1 MKTIGIL
8 VVDDH
13 DVVRSGVRQILSV
26 VEDFEVVGEAAEPEQ
41 ALTLA
46 KNLHPEVAVV
56 DISMPGGNGL
66 ELVRQLRRHLPELV
80 TVILTLYDKEIYVHQ
95 ALEAGAFGYILKG
108 APAADIV
115 AAVRA
120 ALRKEYYL
128 SSEIRDGVI
137 ESYIKK
143 RRGGEAHNDFDLL
156 SEREQQVFRLLAEG
170 HTTLGIAEMLF
181 VSPKTVEK
189 HRANIMRKLSLENM
203 VGLVKYAIRLGVVEP
218 EFWRA

>member
-1 MKTIGIL
+1 MQAIRIL

-13 DVVRSGVRQILSV
+13 DVVRSGVRQILSE
-26 VEDFEVVGEAAEPEQ
+26 VEEFVVVGEASDPVQ
-41 ALTLA
+41 ALNLA
-46 KNLHPEVAVV
+46 KKLAPDVVLV

-66 ELVRQLRRHLPELV
+66 ELVRQLRRKHPQV
-80 TVILTLYDKEIYVHQ
+80 VAVILTLYDKDIYVHQ

-115 AAVRA
+115 SAVKAAW
-120 ALRKEYYL
+120 RKEYYL

-137 ESYIKK
+137 DSYVKK
-143 RRGGEAHNDFDLL
+143 RSGGESQNDFDLL

-170 HTTLGIAEMLF
+170 HSTLRIADMLF

-189 HRANIMRKLSLENM
+189 HRANIMRKLSLDNM

>member
-1 MKTIGIL
+1 MKAIRIL
-8 VVDDH
+8 IVDDH
-13 DVVRSGVRQILSV
+13 AVVRSGVRQILSA
-26 VEDFEVVGEAAEPEQ
+26 VEEFVVVGEAGDPTQ
-41 ALTLA
+41 ALALA
-46 KNLHPEVAVV
+46 TRLTPDVVMV

-66 ELVRQLRRHLPELV
+66 ELVRQLRRQQPEIV
-80 TVILTLYDKEIYVHQ
+80 AVILTLYDKDIYVHQ

-108 APAADIV
+108 APAVDIV
-115 AAVRA
+115 NAVRA
-120 ALRKEYYL
+120 AWRKEYYL

-137 ESYIKK
+137 DSYVKK
-143 RRGGEAHNDFDLL
+143 RQVSEAKNGFDLL

-170 HTTLGIAEMLF
+170 HSTLRIADMLF

-218 EFWRA
+218 EFWQA

>member
-1 MKTIGIL
+1 MAAIRIL
-8 VVDDH
+8 IVDDH
-13 DVVRSGVRQILSV
+13 DVVRSGVRQILAAV
-26 VEDFEVVGEAAEPEQ
+26 KEFVVVGEAGDPVQ
-41 ALTLA
+41 ALDLA
-46 KNLHPEVAVV
+46 KRLAPDVVMV

-66 ELVRQLRRHLPELV
+66 ELVRQLRRQQPQAAA
-80 TVILTLYDKEIYVHQ
+80 VILTLYDKDIYVHQ

-115 AAVRA
+115 SAVRSA
-120 ALRKEYYL
+120 WRREYYL
-128 SSEIRDGVI
+128 SSDIRDGVI
-137 ESYIKK
+137 DSYVNK
-143 RRGGEAHNDFDLL
+143 RGGEAQSDFDLL
-156 SEREQQVFRLLAEG
+156 SEREQEVFRLLAEG
-170 HTTLGIAEMLF
+170 HSTTRIADMLF

>member
-1 MKTIGIL
+1 MKTVRIL

-13 DVVRSGVRQILSV
+13 DVVRSGVQLVLSAV
-26 VEDFEVVGEAAEPEQ
+26 PEFEVVGEAADAAQ
-41 ALTLA
+41 ALALA
-46 KNLHPEVAVV
+46 KQVKPDVAVV

-66 ELVRQLRRHLPELV
+66 ELVRQLRRHLPQAV
-80 TVILTLYDKEIYVHQ
+80 TVILTLYDKDIYVHQ
-95 ALEAGAFGYILKG
+95 ALDAGALGYILKG

-115 AAVRA
+115 SAVRA

-137 ESYIKK
+137 DSYVKK
-143 RRGGEAHNDFDLL
+143 RRNGEVQNDFDLL

-170 HTTLGIAEMLF
+170 HTTNGIAEILF

-189 HRANIMRKLSLENM
+189 HRANIMRKLSLDNM
-203 VGLVKYAIRLGVVEP
+203 VALVKYAIRLGVVEP

>member
-1 MKTIGIL
+1 MPAIRIL
-8 VVDDH
+8 IVDDH
-13 DVVRSGVRQILSV
+13 AVVRSGVRQILSAV
-26 VEDFEVVGEAAEPEQ
+26 KEFVVVGEAGDPVQ
-41 ALTLA
+41 ALSLAKTLA
-46 KNLHPEVAVV
+46 PDVVMV

-66 ELVRQLRRHLPELV
+66 ELVRQLRRQQPQAV
-80 TVILTLYDKEIYVHQ
+80 TVILTLYDKDIYVHQ

-115 AAVRA
+115 SAVRSA
-120 ALRKEYYL
+120 WRREYYL

-137 ESYIKK
+137 DSYVKK
-143 RRGGEAHNDFDLL
+143 RQGIEAKNDFDLL
-156 SEREQQVFRLLAEG
+156 SEREQEVFRLLAEG
-170 HTTLGIAEMLF
+170 HSTARIADMLF

>member
-1 MKTIGIL
+1 MQAIRIL

-13 DVVRSGVRQILSV
+13 DVVRSGVRQILSE
-26 VEDFEVVGEAAEPEQ
+26 VEEFVVVGEAGDPVQ
-41 ALTLA
+41 ALSLA
-46 KNLHPEVAVV
+46 KRLAPDVVMV

-66 ELVRQLRRHLPELV
+66 ELVRQLRRQQPQVV

-95 ALEAGAFGYILKG
+95 ALEAGAFGYVLKG

-115 AAVRA
+115 NAVRSA
-120 ALRKEYYL
+120 WRKEYYL
-128 SSEIRDGVI
+128 SSDIRDGVI
-137 ESYIKK
+137 DSYVKK
-143 RRGGEAHNDFDLL
+143 RSGGESQNDFDLL

-170 HTTLGIAEMLF
+170 HSTLRIADLLF

-203 VGLVKYAIRLGVVEP
+203 VALVKYAIRLGVVEP

>member
-1 MKTIGIL
+1 MPAIRIL

-13 DVVRSGVRQILSV
+13 DVVRSGVRQILTE
-26 VEDFEVVGEAAEPEQ
+26 VEEFEVVGEAGDPAE
-41 ALTLA
+41 ALSMA
-46 KNLHPEVAVV
+46 KQLSPDVVMV

-66 ELVRQLRRHLPELV
+66 ELVRQLKRQQPQIV
-80 TVILTLYDKEIYVHQ
+80 AVVLTLYDKDIYVHQ

-115 AAVRA
+115 SAVHSA
-120 ALRKEYYL
+120 CRKEYYL

-137 ESYIKK
+137 DSYVKK
-143 RRGGEAHNDFDLL
+143 RRGDESHNDFDLL

-170 HTTLGIAEMLF
+170 HSTLQIADMLF

-189 HRANIMRKLSLENM
+189 HRANIMRKLSLDNM

>member
-1 MKTIGIL
+1 MPAIRIL
-8 VVDDH
+8 IVDDH
-13 DVVRSGVRQILSV
+13 AVVRSGVRQILSAV
-26 VEDFEVVGEAAEPEQ
+26 KEFVVVGEAGDPVQ
-41 ALTLA
+41 ALSLAKTLA
-46 KNLHPEVAVV
+46 PDVVMV

-66 ELVRQLRRHLPELV
+66 ELVRQLRRQQPQAV
-80 TVILTLYDKEIYVHQ
+80 TVILTLYDKDIYVHQ

-115 AAVRA
+115 SAVRSA
-120 ALRKEYYL
+120 WRREYYL

-137 ESYIKK
+137 DSYVKK
-143 RRGGEAHNDFDLL
+143 RQGIEAKNDFDLL
-156 SEREQQVFRLLAEG
+156 SEREQEVFRLLAEG
-170 HTTLGIAEMLF
+170 HSTARIADMLF

-218 EFWRA
+218 EFWRV

>member
-1 MKTIGIL
+1 MKTIRIL

-13 DVVRSGVRQILSV
+13 DVVRSGVRQILAA
-26 VEDFEVVGEAAEPEQ
+26 VEDFEVAGEASDPAQ

-46 KNLHPEVAVV
+46 KKLQPDVALV

-66 ELVRQLRRHLPELV
+66 ELVRQLRRHLPEVV
-80 TVILTLYDKEIYVHQ
+80 TVILTLYDKDIYVHQ

-137 ESYIKK
+137 EAYVKK
-143 RRGGEAHNDFDLL
+143 RRGGEVQNDFDLL

-170 HTTLGIAEMLF
+170 HTTIGIAEMLF

-189 HRANIMRKLSLENM
+189 HRANIMRKLSLDNM
-203 VGLVKYAIRLGVVEP
+203 VALVKYAIRLGVVEP

>member
-1 MKTIGIL
+1 MKSIRIL

-13 DVVRSGVRQILSV
+13 DVVRSGVRQVLAA
-26 VEDFEVVGEAAEPEQ
+26 VEDFEVVGEAADPAQ

-46 KNLHPEVAVV
+46 KKLTPDVAVV

-66 ELVRQLRRHLPELV
+66 ELVRHLRRSLPEVV
-80 TVILTLYDKEIYVHQ
+80 TVILTLYDKDIYVHQ

-137 ESYIKK
+137 EAYVKK
-143 RRGGEAHNDFDLL
+143 RGGGKVQNEFDLL

-170 HTTLGIAEMLF
+170 HTTMGIAEMLF

-189 HRANIMRKLSLENM
+189 HRANIMRKLSLDNM
-203 VGLVKYAIRLGVVEP
+203 VALVKYAIRLGVVEP

>member
-1 MKTIGIL
+1 MPAIRIL
-8 VVDDH
+8 IVDDH
-13 DVVRSGVRQILSV
+13 AVVRSGVRQILSAV
-26 VEDFEVVGEAAEPEQ
+26 KEFVVVGEAGDPVQ
-41 ALTLA
+41 ALSLAKTLA
-46 KNLHPEVAVV
+46 PDVVMV

-66 ELVRQLRRHLPELV
+66 ELVRQLRRQQPQAV
-80 TVILTLYDKEIYVHQ
+80 TVILTLYDKDIYVHQ

-115 AAVRA
+115 SAVRSA
-120 ALRKEYYL
+120 WRREYYL

-137 ESYIKK
+137 DSYVKK
-143 RRGGEAHNDFDLL
+143 RQGIEAKNDFDLL
-156 SEREQQVFRLLAEG
+156 SEREQEVFRLLAEG
-170 HTTLGIAEMLF
+170 YSTARIADMLF

-218 EFWRA
+218 EFWRV

>member
-1 MKTIGIL
+1 MPAIRIL
-8 VVDDH
+8 IVDDH
-13 DVVRSGVRQILSV
+13 AVVRSGVRQILSAV
-26 VEDFEVVGEAAEPEQ
+26 KEFVVVGEAGDPVQ
-41 ALTLA
+41 ALSLAKTLA
-46 KNLHPEVAVV
+46 PDVVMV

-66 ELVRQLRRHLPELV
+66 ELVRQLRRQQPQAV
-80 TVILTLYDKEIYVHQ
+80 TVILTLYDKDIYVHQ

-115 AAVRA
+115 SAVRSA
-120 ALRKEYYL
+120 WRREYYL

-137 ESYIKK
+137 DSYVKK
-143 RRGGEAHNDFDLL
+143 RQGIEAKNDFDLL
-156 SEREQQVFRLLAEG
+156 SEREQEVFRLLAEG
-170 HTTLGIAEMLF
+170 HSTVRIADMLF